1 MIFMDKEMSP
11 IAAGILAGLEEA
23 LEDAKGNDV
32 PGLRK
37 TTIYETVSTET
48 ASPFASSLSPF
59 APAAF

>member
-1 MIFMDKEMSP
+1 MSP

-32 PGLRK
+32 PGIRK
-37 TTIYETVSTET
+37 TTVYDTVSTET
-48 ASPFASSLSPF
+48 ASFTDRLSSF

>member
-1 MIFMDKEMSP
+1 MSP

-32 PGLRK
+32 PGIRK
-37 TTIYETVSTET
+37 TTVYETVSTDRL
-48 ASPFASSLSPF
+48 SSF

>member
-1 MIFMDKEMSP
+1 MSP
-11 IAAGILAGLEEA
+11 IATEILAGLEEA

-32 PGLRK
+32 PGIRK

>member
-11 IAAGILAGLEEA
+11 IAARILAGLEEA

-32 PGLRK
+32 PGIRK
-37 TTIYETVSTET
+37 TTVYDTVSTET
-48 ASPFASSLSPF
+48 ASFTDRLSSF